1 MESISIPKRS
11 SAECLNERGAIEMG
25 LALEWFGMKCP
36 LFTILRQILIFSK
49 HTQPLTLASRLQES
63 RIEQKEF
70 YEHITFQL

>member
-1 MESISIPKRS
+1 
-11 SAECLNERGAIEMG
+11 MG